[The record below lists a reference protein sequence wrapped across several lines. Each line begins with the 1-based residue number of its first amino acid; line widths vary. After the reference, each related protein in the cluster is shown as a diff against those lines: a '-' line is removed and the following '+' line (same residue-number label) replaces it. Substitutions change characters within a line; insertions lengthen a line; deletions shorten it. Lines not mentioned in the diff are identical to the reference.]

1 MLKKP
6 IYLDELIDR
15 ASKAAGNDSQLAK
28 RLKVNRQA
36 VSNWRHSNCPCP
48 PADVALMAEIAGL
61 DAEAWTARAVIAQHE
76 GTEKGEAL
84 KEALKKA
91 LQATGAA
98 MLICGQAQAAIVSG
112 VSDFIRCIFSK
123 ALSKA

>member
-1 MLKKP
+1 MKP
-6 IYLDELIDR
+6 IFLDELINR
-15 ASKAAGNDSQLAK
+15 ASEKAGNDARLAK
-28 RLKVNRQA
+28 RLSVSRQSVND
-36 VSNWRHSNCPCP
+36 WRRERKTCPA
-48 PADVALMAEIAGL
+48 ADVALMADMAGL